1 MAVLKIV
8 FSPTGGTENAAYIVA
23 NTLSNNVETIDLCD
37 RTLDF
42 GSVAVSAGD
51 VCVIAV
57 PSYGGRVPAIAV
69 ERLAKIKGNG
79 AKAVLMAVYGNREF
93 DDTLLELQEVAEGA
107 GFKTIAAIGA
117 IAEHSLVRSIAAN
130 RPDAQDQ
137 RDLEK
142 FATQIAARLAVG
154 MFREV
159 KVPGNKP
166 YKEYNGVP
174 MKPFASEACVKCGA
188 CAAACPV
195 GAISE
200 STPNETDNAKCIT
213 CMRCIQVCPVKARG
227 LADGVE
233 AAVAQRLQPLCEG
246 RKENVLFI

>member
-37 RTLDF
+37 RNLDF
-42 GSVAVSAGD
+42 ASVVVNAND

-69 ERLAKIKGNG
+69 ERLAQIKGNG
-79 AKAVLMAVYGNREF
+79 AKAVLMVVYGNREF
-93 DDTLLELQEVAEGA
+93 DDALLELQEVSENA

-137 RDLEK
+137 KDLEK
-142 FATQIAARLAVG
+142 FATQIAARVAVG
-154 MFREV
+154 MFREI

-174 MKPFASEACVKCGA
+174 MKPFANEACIKCGA
-188 CAAACPV
+188 CALQCPV
-195 GAISE
+195 GAIPQD
-200 STPNETDNAKCIT
+200 TPNETKNEICIT
-213 CMRCIQVCPVKARG
+213 CMRCVQVCPVKARG

>member
-1 MAVLKIV
+1 MKVYKIV

-23 NTLSNNVETIDLCD
+23 NTISNNVETIDLCD
-37 RTLDF
+37 REVDF
-42 GSVAVSAGD
+42 GGIVIDAEA

-79 AKAVLMAVYGNREF
+79 AKAVLMAVYGNRGF
-93 DDTLLELQEVAEGA
+93 DDTLLELQEVSETA
-107 GFKTIAAIGA
+107 GFKVIAGIGA

-137 RDLEK
+137 RDLER

-154 MFREV
+154 MFKEI
-159 KVPGNKP
+159 KLPGNKP

-174 MKPFASEACVKCGA
+174 AKPFAGEACIKCGA
-188 CAAACPV
+188 CALQCPL
-195 GAISE
+195 GAIPQ
-200 STPNETDNAKCIT
+200 TAPNKTDKAICIT
-213 CMRCIQVCPVKARG
+213 CMRCVQVCPVKARS

-233 AAVAQRLQPLCEG
+233 VAIAQRLAPLCEG
-246 RKENVLFI
+246 RKENKLFI